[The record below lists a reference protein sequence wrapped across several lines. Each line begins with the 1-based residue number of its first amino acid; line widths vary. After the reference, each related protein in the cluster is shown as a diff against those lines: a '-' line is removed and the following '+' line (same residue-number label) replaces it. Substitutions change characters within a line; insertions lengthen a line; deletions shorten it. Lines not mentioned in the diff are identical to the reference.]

1 MAISSVPGSAN
12 SAGDIYTDVNS
23 LANIKNVKDPKAALS
38 KVAMQFE
45 SMFIGMMLKSMRQAN
60 AAFEEDG
67 LFESKDSLFYR
78 DMYDQQ
84 LSIEL
89 AKGRGIGIAKALE
102 RQLSPPVAKH
112 SNLHNPLVQGENP
125 AESAGVQNLLP
136 NPAINTNGSDAEKI
150 EDAAAL
156 EWRRVVSVLPP
167 KMTPRAQN
175 YAEQQGEL
183 AAAAQY
189 KEPLS
194 QSDWLDPYLTPPLS
208 AADKPIDVNIKLTLN
223 SPQEFIDQLLPYAK
237 VAARQL
243 GVNPLVLIA
252 QAAMETGW
260 GKRMISA
267 GGGISS
273 NNLFNIKANSAWN
286 GDAVEVSTLEY
297 KNGTPRKELAQFRQY
312 SSIADSFK
320 DYVNLL
326 QNSPR
331 YQTALSVANDAKQF
345 LRELHGA
352 GYATDPLYS
361 QKIFSLFESIADGRY
376 RNDEE

>member
-1 MAISSVPGSAN
+1 MAAPSLPAAAT

-23 LANIKNVKDPKAALS
+23 LAKLKNVKDPKAALS

-84 LSIEL
+84 LSIEM

-102 RQLSPPVAKH
+102 RQLA
-112 SNLHNPLVQGENP
+112 PLVSKPLVPKTMVSKTQPNHSVAQNTTEDHTSDQNNAVNKAEATQGI
-125 AESAGVQNLLP
+125 Q
-136 NPAINTNGSDAEKI
+136 D
-150 EDAAAL
+150 
-156 EWRRVVSVLPP
+156 WRRVIASSAPVLMNS
-167 KMTPRAQN
+167 KGTIECQE
-175 YAEQQGEL
+175 EQKQSPHFV
-183 AAAAQY
+183 
-189 KEPLS
+189 EPLS
-194 QSDWLDPYLTPPLS
+194 QSDWLDPYLAPPVNS
-208 AADKPIDVNIKLTLN
+208 TQKPIDLNIKLTLN
-223 SPQEFIDQLLPYAK
+223 SPQDFIDQLLPYAK

-243 GVNPLVLIA
+243 GVNPLVLVA

-260 GKRMISA
+260 GKRMVSDNA
-267 GGGISS
+267 GNSS

-286 GDAVEVSTLEY
+286 GDAIEVSTLEY

-312 SSIADSFK
+312 SSVADSFN

-331 YQTALSVANDAKQF
+331 YQSALSVAHDAKQF

-361 QKIFSLFESIADGRY
+361 QKIFSLFQTIADGRY
-376 RNDEE
+376 KNDEE

>member
-1 MAISSVPGSAN
+1 MATSSLPSAV
-12 SAGDIYTDVNS
+12 STAGDIYTDVNS
-23 LANIKNVKDPKAALS
+23 VAKIKNVKDPQAALS
-38 KVAMQFE
+38 KVSMQFE

-89 AKGRGIGIAKALE
+89 SKGRGIGIAKALE
-102 RQLSPPVAKH
+102 RQLSPMVQK
-112 SNLHNPLVQGENP
+112 NNPQTAVKK
-125 AESAGVQNLLP
+125 ADAISDESEE
-136 NPAINTNGSDAEKI
+136 IHEHDI
-150 EDAAAL
+150 AAAD
-156 EWRRVVSVLPP
+156 WRRVVASLPP
-167 KMTPRAQN
+167 RLSPHKSEQAISAGEQVNYQEPMTH
-175 YAEQQGEL
+175 
-183 AAAAQY
+183 
-189 KEPLS
+189 
-194 QSDWLDPYLTPPLS
+194 SDWLDPYLAPPPNVNQ
-208 AADKPIDVNIKLTLN
+208 KPLDVNIKLTIN
-223 SPQEFIDQLLPYAK
+223 SPQDFIDQLLPYAR

-260 GKRMISA
+260 GKRMVSDN
-267 GGGISS
+267 GGNSS

-312 SSIADSFK
+312 SSLADSFK
-320 DYVNLL
+320 DYVSFL

-331 YQTALSVANDAKQF
+331 YQSALAVANDAKQF

-361 QKIFSLFESIADGRY
+361 QKIFSLFETIADGRY
-376 RNDEE
+376 KKDED

>member
-1 MAISSVPGSAN
+1 MPAPSLPAAAT

-23 LANIKNVKDPKAALS
+23 LAKLKNVKDPKAALN

-60 AAFEEDG
+60 AAFEQDG

-102 RQLSPPVAKH
+102 RQLSPGLPKTAPV
-112 SNLHNPLVQGENP
+112 Q
-125 AESAGVQNLLP
+125 
-136 NPAINTNGSDAEKI
+136 
-150 EDAAAL
+150 AAANNVGNNTQAASGTD
-156 EWRRVVSVLPP
+156 EAAEIKDEQANQDWRRVVASRAPVL
-167 KMTPRAQN
+167 MAR
-175 YAEQQGEL
+175 
-183 AAAAQY
+183 AAADEATEAQKNTTTY
-189 KEPLS
+189 QEPITH
-194 QSDWLDPYLTPPLS
+194 SDWLDPYLTPPIS
-208 AADKPIDVNIKLTLN
+208 AAEKPIDLNIKLTLN
-223 SPQEFIDQLLPYAK
+223 SPQDFIDQLLPYAK

-260 GKRMISA
+260 GKRMVSDGA
-267 GGGISS
+267 GNSS

-286 GDAVEVSTLEY
+286 GDAVEVATLEY

-331 YQTALSVANDAKQF
+331 YQAALSVASDAKQF

-361 QKIFSLFESIADGRY
+361 QKIFSLFQTIANGRY
-376 RNDEE
+376 KSDEE

>member
-1 MAISSVPGSAN
+1 MATSSLPGAAAN
-12 SAGDIYTDVNS
+12 AGDIYTDVNS
-23 LANIKNVKDPKAALS
+23 LAKIKNVKDPKAALS

-60 AAFEEDG
+60 AAFEQDG

-102 RQLSPPVAKH
+102 RQLSPKEANK
-112 SNLHNPLVQGENP
+112 P
-125 AESAGVQNLLP
+125 AAVS
-136 NPAINTNGSDAEKI
+136 AINAASPASEVAATDSDNKT
-150 EDAAAL
+150 AL
-156 EWRRVVSVLPP
+156 AHQDWRRVVATAPP
-167 KMTPRAQN
+167 LIARKPIEPGVDTDKNTPG
-175 YAEQQGEL
+175 YS
-183 AAAAQY
+183 
-189 KEPLS
+189 EPLTH
-194 QSDWLDPYLTPPLS
+194 SDWLDPYLTPPVS
-208 AADKPIDVNIKLTLN
+208 AAEKPIDINIKLTLN
-223 SPQEFIDQLLPYAK
+223 SPQDFIDQLLPYAK

-260 GKRMISA
+260 GKRMVSDGA
-267 GGGISS
+267 GNSS
-273 NNLFNIKANSAWN
+273 NNLFNIKANAAWN
-286 GDAVEVSTLEY
+286 GDAVEVATLEY

-312 SSIADSFK
+312 SSITDSFK

-331 YQTALSVANDAKQF
+331 YQSALSVANDAKQF

-361 QKIFSLFESIADGRY
+361 QKIFSLFQTIADGRY

>member
-1 MAISSVPGSAN
+1 MAAPILPAGAG

-23 LANIKNVKDPKAALS
+23 LAKIKNVKDPKAALS
-38 KVAMQFE
+38 KVTMQFE

-60 AAFEEDG
+60 AAFEQDG

-89 AKGRGIGIAKALE
+89 AKGRGMGIAKALE
-102 RQLSPPVAKH
+102 RQLSPQVPKTRPLNSPDKSADVESVNVAGNAANASDNTK
-112 SNLHNPLVQGENP
+112 
-125 AESAGVQNLLP
+125 AEDQQKSAGMLDKSLGQ
-136 NPAINTNGSDAEKI
+136 
-150 EDAAAL
+150 
-156 EWRRVVSVLPP
+156 EWRRVVTSLAPTQSAHSP
-167 KMTPRAQN
+167 AQITQS
-175 YAEQQGEL
+175 E
-183 AAAAQY
+183 
-189 KEPLS
+189 KKSPVTVEPLTY
-194 QSDWLDPYLTPPLS
+194 SDWLDPYLTQPVS
-208 AADKPIDVNIKLTLN
+208 AAQKPVDVNIKLNLN
-223 SPQEFIDQLLPYAK
+223 SPQDFIDQVLPYAK

-260 GKRMISA
+260 GKRMVSDAA
-267 GGGISS
+267 GNSS

-286 GDAVEVSTLEY
+286 GDSVEVATLEY

-331 YQTALSVANDAKQF
+331 YQSALSVASDAKQF

-361 QKIFSLFESIADGRY
+361 QKIFSLFQTIADGRY
-376 RNDEE
+376 KNDEE

>member
-1 MAISSVPGSAN
+1 MATSSLPSAV
-12 SAGDIYTDVNS
+12 STAGDIYTDVNS
-23 LANIKNVKDPKAALS
+23 VAKIKNVKDPQAALS
-38 KVAMQFE
+38 KVSMQFE

-89 AKGRGIGIAKALE
+89 SKGRGIGIAKALE
-102 RQLSPPVAKH
+102 RQLSPTVQK
-112 SNLHNPLVQGENP
+112 NNPHGAVKKVDAIAEGEEIHEP
-125 AESAGVQNLLP
+125 D
-136 NPAINTNGSDAEKI
+136 I
-150 EDAAAL
+150 AAAD
-156 EWRRVVSVLPP
+156 WRRVVAALPARI
-167 KMTPRAQN
+167 TPHIAQQEKSA
-175 YAEQQGEL
+175 AEQVNYQ
-183 AAAAQY
+183 
-189 KEPLS
+189 EPMTH
-194 QSDWLDPYLTPPLS
+194 SDWLDPYLAPPPNV
-208 AADKPIDVNIKLTLN
+208 DEKPLNVNIKLTIN
-223 SPQEFIDQLLPYAK
+223 TPQDFIDQLLPYAK

-260 GKRMISA
+260 GKRMVSD
-267 GGGISS
+267 GGGNSS

-286 GDAVEVSTLEY
+286 GEAVEVSTLEY

-320 DYVNLL
+320 DYVSFL

-331 YQTALSVANDAKQF
+331 YQSALAVANDAKQF

-361 QKIFSLFESIADGRY
+361 QKIFSLFETIADGRY
-376 RNDEE
+376 KKDED